1 MEILTDE
8 DVEKF
13 LDKFQDPSFEVERIA
28 DMLNWMHHELPKLTY
43 VNECD
48 RLRQQFIK
56 RLIIWIRW
64 IRSGGN
70 HDFKTGVQVQ
80 YDIGGRYPHVLA
92 NICV

>member
-56 RLIIWIRW
+56 RLIMKSYRLGKEHGYMDSLDTIR
-64 IRSGGN
+64 R
-70 HDFKTGVQVQ
+70 K
-80 YDIGGRYPHVLA
+80 P
-92 NICV
+92 